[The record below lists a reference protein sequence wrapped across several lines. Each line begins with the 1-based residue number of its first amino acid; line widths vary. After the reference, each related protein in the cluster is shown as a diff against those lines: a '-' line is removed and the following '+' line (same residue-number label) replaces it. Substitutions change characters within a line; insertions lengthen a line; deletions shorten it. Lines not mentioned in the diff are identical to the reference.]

1 MIHGFPFDH
10 RMWDHV
16 QRVLQRRAYATDVAG
31 TGASRGYD
39 SSDAYTMAA
48 YAADFAGLLD
58 GMMTPQGVFCGLS
71 MGGYIVFELLRR
83 FPARV
88 RAAILCNTK
97 AAADAPETKRG
108 RDALAA
114 RTKQEGMSAVVGRDA
129 LAARTKQEGMSAVV
143 DELINRVL
151 ARVTR
156 ERRPDVV
163 QEVTAMIL
171 RQHVPGIVG
180 ALHAMRERPDSTPL
194 LGQIRVPVLVIAG
207 DDDPIAPAEGM
218 QEMARAI
225 PGAQFVLIPEAGHLS
240 PVEQPQAVGA
250 AINAFLARL

>member
-97 AAADAPETKRG
+97 AAADAPETKR
-108 RDALAA
+108 
-114 RTKQEGMSAVVGRDA
+114 GRDA

>member
-39 SSDAYTMAA
+39 SPDAYTMAA

-114 RTKQEGMSAVVGRDA
+114 RTKQEGMSAVV
-129 LAARTKQEGMSAVV
+129 

-194 LGQIRVPVLVIAG
+194 LGEIRVPVLVIAG

-218 QEMARAI
+218 KEMARAI

>member
-1 MIHGFPFDH
+1 
-10 RMWDHV
+10 MWDHV
-16 QRVLQRRAYATDVAG
+16 QRLLQRRAYAMDLPG
-31 TGASRGYD
+31 TGASSGYD
-39 SSDAYTMAA
+39 SPDDYSMAA
-48 YAADFAGLLD
+48 YATGFDGFLD
-58 GMMTPQGVFCGLS
+58 SMLMPHGVFCGLS

-97 AAADAPETKRG
+97 AAADTPETKRG

-114 RTKQEGMSAVVGRDA
+114 RA
-129 LAARTKQEGMSAVV
+129 KQEGMSAVV

-156 ERRPDVV
+156 ERRPDLV

-171 RQHVPGIVG
+171 RQHVQGIVG

-218 QEMARAI
+218 EEMARAI
-225 PGAQFVLIPEAGHLS
+225 PGAQFVLIPDSGHLS
-240 PVEQPQAVGA
+240 PLEQPKAVSA
-250 AINAFLARL
+250 AIKAFLAQL

>member
-1 MIHGFPFDH
+1 MDLPGTRASSGYDSPDDYS
-10 RMWDHV
+10 MA
-16 QRVLQRRAYATDVAG
+16 AYATDFDG
-31 TGASRGYD
+31 FLD
-39 SSDAYTMAA
+39 STMI
-48 YAADFAGLLD
+48 
-58 GMMTPQGVFCGLS
+58 PQGVFCGLS

-97 AAADAPETKRG
+97 AAADTPEAKRG

-114 RTKQEGMSAVVGRDA
+114 RTKLEGMN
-129 LAARTKQEGMSAVV
+129 AVV

-156 ERRPDVV
+156 ERRPDLV

-194 LGQIRVPVLVIAG
+194 LEQIRVPVLVIAG

-218 QEMARAI
+218 EEMARAI
-225 PGAQFVLIPEAGHLS
+225 PGAQFVLIPDSGHLS
-240 PVEQPQAVGA
+240 PLEQPKAVSA
-250 AINAFLARL
+250 AINAFLVQL